1 MAAMDPPA
9 EETVVKV
16 SAGGTE
22 FQTTLKTLRLIDF
35 VHAKW
40 NFERQARCEGE
51 GSVFVDVDP
60 EVFAAVLE
68 LARGK
73 GPPYLQSLPVPLQ
86 IRVRQ
91 QMQEWH
97 MDSVPGFGGF
107 HFELTK
113 SPFAVVSEAKDTPGR
128 RTLLSR
134 GFESMWCTVL
144 GNREIPD
151 TGESYFEVEV
161 LKLGSA
167 DLRFALG
174 AAERVV
180 TQEKWFWHEANG
192 AIFAAGIVVWKDGSS
207 QKMSACFSQESPS
220 KRLLNC
226 TFPTVVVGSRLGV
239 FVDMDVGQI
248 AFYMDGKLRAIHGA
262 RPIGKKLLPVVGV
275 CQDTVLKL
283 HAGLEPPS
291 TEDSFVLA

>member
-73 GPPYLQSLPVPLQ
+73 GPPYLQSLPVSLQ
-86 IRVRQ
+86 VRVRQ

-113 SPFAVVSEAKDTPGR
+113 SPFAVVREAKDTPGR

-134 GFESMWCTVL
+134 GFPSQWCTVL
-144 GNREIPD
+144 GSREIPD

-161 LKLGSA
+161 L
-167 DLRFALG
+167 ALG
-174 AAERVV
+174 TDVRFSLGVAERAV
-180 TQEKWFWHEANG
+180 TQDDHFWHGENQ
-192 AIFAAGIVVWKDGSS
+192 AIFAAGIFVFERGSS
-207 QKMSACFSQESPS
+207 QGVRRCFSQDSPS
-220 KRLLNC
+220 QVDF
-226 TFPTVVVGSRLGV
+226 TGVFPEVVVGSRLGV